1 MTNDA
6 NEQNMLRENYKK
18 EIDEWYRNTTS
29 KERLRDGGIF
39 LIGRTSNVLKSINVK
54 DYDIYFGK
62 SKIQK
67 ILNKHQDMDIEFIKQ
82 VPEMLEKPI
91 VIMDSV
97 TRSDSLVILGDLISK
112 EGEPV
117 IVSLLVDPKNKSGM
131 IQDFGII
138 TSAYG
143 KKLNNLQKLINNS
156 NIRYIEPD
164 KKRTNKW
171 LSVLRLQLPSST
183 TKYGSVNKIT
193 NAYQNVNDFAFMD
206 KKGALVVANA
216 KNNPDQTSVNV
227 PLKDSF
233 NESRFQNN
241 EKDNDILKQDSSI
254 LYSYGGRNSNNVDLR
269 ELQECLTILM
279 KF

>member
-1 MTNDA
+1 
-6 NEQNMLRENYKK
+6 
-18 EIDEWYRNTTS
+18 
-29 KERLRDGGIF
+29 
-39 LIGRTSNVLKSINVK
+39 
-54 DYDIYFGK
+54 
-62 SKIQK
+62 
-67 ILNKHQDMDIEFIKQ
+67 
-82 VPEMLEKPI
+82 
-91 VIMDSV
+91 MDSV

-117 IVSLLVDPKNKSGM
+117 IVSLLVDPKNKSGI

-143 KKLNNLQKLINNS
+143 KNLNNLQKLINNS

-216 KNNPDQTSVNV
+216 KNNPDQTSVNAS
-227 PLKDSF
+227 LKDSF
-233 NESRFQNN
+233 NESIFQNS

-269 ELQECLTILM
+269 ELQRTNEMEKEGESFEEIFKKTGWFRGIDNIWKYEIDDSKMTFNRRGHLSLKDNQDYRRYEELSEQVDKILNKQWEGLNALYAIM
-279 KF
+279 IICQ

>member
-1 MTNDA
+1 MTIIFKI
-6 NEQNMLRENYKK
+6 EN
-18 EIDEWYRNTTS
+18 RN
-29 KERLRDGGIF
+29 
-39 LIGRTSNVLKSINVK
+39 
-54 DYDIYFGK
+54 
-62 SKIQK
+62 
-67 ILNKHQDMDIEFIKQ
+67 
-82 VPEMLEKPI
+82 
-91 VIMDSV
+91 
-97 TRSDSLVILGDLISK
+97 LISK

-117 IVSLLVDPKNKSGM
+117 IVSLLVDPKNKSGI

-143 KKLNNLQKLINNS
+143 KNLNNLQKLINNS

-193 NAYQNVNDFAFMD
+193 YAYQNVNDIAFMD

-216 KNNPDQTSVNV
+216 KNNPDRTSVNA

-233 NESRFQNN
+233 NESISQNN
-241 EKDNDILKQDSSI
+241 EKDNDILKQDNSTRTTAFCIHMEDEI
-254 LYSYGGRNSNNVDLR
+254 LTMWICGSCKELMRWKRKVRVLKKYLRKQVDKVLNKQW
-269 ELQECLTILM
+269 EGLNALYVTETPEILQQIGLKQLPMLYM
-279 KF
+279 KNT